1 MLVLM
6 FSIHVSNLYKTNK
19 MASECE
25 NYSKCEVRLLGEF
38 LPPKT
43 TIKSDKYCKMR
54 SFMMCTLCLILVGD
68 YTKESE
74 TGRGWRNSEVQENF
88 DGRGHMADLTLD

>member
-1 MLVLM
+1 
-6 FSIHVSNLYKTNK
+6 

-25 NYSKCEVRLLGEF
+25 NYLKCEVHLLGEF

-43 TIKSDKYCKMR
+43 TIKSDKYYKMR
-54 SFMMCTLCLILVGD
+54 GFMICIIRLILVGD

-74 TGRGWRNSEVQENF
+74 TGRAWRNSEVSENF
-88 DGRGHMADLTLD
+88 DGRGHMADLTLN